1 MQDKFVITIADE
13 SGSRQFSLPRKAKKI
28 IFSAILILAIV
39 ILSCFFLMRFLMQKI
54 DNIILDK
61 NIALSEY
68 RYIRQKNDTLK
79 DEIDQKNRELTLIS
93 QKIGELEN
101 IVDLKKN
108 IQEVPTEKIDLQEL
122 SSSEKALLLSL
133 IPSGEPLNFYSVRN
147 LGFQKTSSI
156 GANKL
161 SSTGYD
167 YITPDGTPVYASADG
182 VIDLIGS
189 GKSSYGRLIKITHSF
204 GFSSLYAH
212 LDKSLVKKGDFIQ
225 KGQLIGYS
233 GRSGNVSEG
242 TLYYEVRFLGKVL
255 NPAAYVAWNTE
266 NFEEIFEDN
275 ADIDWKSLVW
285 AIQDMTQLQSYKLTF
300 QSNNLLNVSNPQ

>member
-1 MQDKFVITIADE
+1 MQDKFVVTIADE
-13 SGSRQFSLPRKAKKI
+13 SGSRQFSLPRSAKKI
-28 IFSAILILAIV
+28 IFSTILILAIV
-39 ILSCFFLMRFLMQKI
+39 ILSCFFLMRFLMQRI

-122 SSSEKALLLSL
+122 SSSEKSLLLSL
-133 IPSGEPLNFYSVRN
+133 IPSGEPVNFYTARN
-147 LGFQKTSSI
+147 LGFQKMSSI
-156 GANKL
+156 GRGKIN
-161 SSTGYD
+161 STGYD
-167 YITPDGTPVYASADG
+167 YIMPDGTPVYASADG

-212 LDKSLVKKGDFIQ
+212 LEKSLVKKGDFVQ

-233 GRSGNVSEG
+233 GHSGDVSKG
-242 TLYYEVRFLGKVL
+242 TLYYEVRFLGKFL
-255 NPAAYVAWNTE
+255 NPSTYVAWNVE
-266 NFEEIFEDN
+266 NFEEIFEKN
-275 ADIDWKSLVW
+275 SDIDWRSLVW
-285 AIQDMTQLQSYKLTF
+285 AIQDITQLQSYKLTF
-300 QSNNLLNVSNPQ
+300 QSNNFLDMSNPQ

>member
-1 MQDKFVITIADE
+1 
-13 SGSRQFSLPRKAKKI
+13 
-28 IFSAILILAIV
+28 
-39 ILSCFFLMRFLMQKI
+39 MRFLMQKI

-275 ADIDWKSLVW
+275 TDIDWKSLVW